1 MVASERIT
9 FERVLCPID
18 LLPDSKQ
25 ALDYAASFARI
36 CGAKLLICHCR
47 DQSERTRSAE
57 SGGLGEGGSAERS
70 LVRLIEQAKFEHSV
84 NGGDILI
91 IDGDPLVA
99 IPRIAADKRIDLI
112 VMRSRRWQ
120 HARALLGSM
129 AEAVCRTAPC
139 PVLITHPRDREP
151 TESMRDSPV
160 KRVMIAYDF
169 SSDAELA
176 LSYGLFLAKKHQ
188 AELHLLHILPSRA
201 RTEAPEVAMLALGAG
216 TAFDEISNR
225 LRSAVSGETRLTCQ
239 IKYAVREGQPYREVL
254 AYAGEQ
260 EIDLIC
266 MGASGTGFGLHA
278 LFGSNADRVLRQAEC
293 PVIVARPL
301 RPSMPV
307 ASPVG

>member
-1 MVASERIT
+1 MVASKRIT

-36 CGAKLLICHCR
+36 CGAKLLVCHCR
-47 DQSERTRSAE
+47 DWSERVRP
-57 SGGLGEGGSAERS
+57 AERS
-70 LVRLIEQAKFEHSV
+70 RLHEGGNDEQSLARLIERAKSDHSV
-84 NGGDILI
+84 NGRDILI
-91 IDGDPLVA
+91 LDGDPVVA
-99 IPRIAADKRIDLI
+99 IPRVAADKRVDLI

-120 HARALLGSM
+120 RPRTLLGSI
-129 AEAVCRTAPC
+129 AEAICRTAPC

-151 TESMRDSPV
+151 TESMPDSPV

-169 SSDAELA
+169 SSDAELG
-176 LSYGLFLAKKHQ
+176 LSYGLHLAKKHQ

-201 RTEAPEVAMLALGAG
+201 KAEPPEIAMLRLGAG
-216 TAFDEISNR
+216 PPFDEIRNR
-225 LRSAVSGETRLTCQ
+225 LRSAVSSETVLTSQ

-254 AYAGEQ
+254 AYAEEQ
-260 EIDLIC
+260 GIDLIC

-293 PVIVARPL
+293 PVIIARPL
-301 RPSMPV
+301 RPSMPL
-307 ASPVG
+307 ASPAG